1 MFTTLSNLILIQWNS
16 FTLEQLEGYNTMLHR
31 LFKKDCE
38 QLLKGLDY
46 KKALIQKESESR
58 AGGSHFQHD
67 EDYQNESLSP
77 TAETTSYFV

>member
-1 MFTTLSNLILIQWNS
+1 
-16 FTLEQLEGYNTMLHR
+16 MLHR

-58 AGGSHFQHD
+58 AGGSHFQHND
-67 EDYQNESLSP
+67 DNYPDLSP
-77 TAETTSYFV
+77 TTETTSFFV

>member
-1 MFTTLSNLILIQWNS
+1 
-16 FTLEQLEGYNTMLHR
+16 MLHR

-58 AGGSHFQHD
+58 AGGSHYQHD
-67 EDYQNESLSP
+67 DYQNESP
-77 TAETTSYFV
+77 TVETTSYFV

>member
-1 MFTTLSNLILIQWNS
+1 
-16 FTLEQLEGYNTMLHR
+16 MLHR

-58 AGGSHFQHD
+58 VGGSHFQHD
-67 EDYQNESLSP
+67 ENELSP
-77 TAETTSYFV
+77 TVETTSYFV

>member
-1 MFTTLSNLILIQWNS
+1 MQWNS
-16 FTLEQLEGYNTMLHR
+16 FTLEQLEGYDTMLHR

-58 AGGSHFQHD
+58 AGGSHFQHNN
-67 EDYQNESLSP
+67 DYANLSP
-77 TAETTSYFV
+77 TTETTSYFV

>member
-1 MFTTLSNLILIQWNS
+1 
-16 FTLEQLEGYNTMLHR
+16 MLHR

-58 AGGSHFQHD
+58 LGGSHYQHD
-67 EDYQNESLSP
+67 DDYPNESP
-77 TAETTSYFV
+77 IAETTSYFV